1 MRPSLNL
8 PRVGAPDA
16 SFRLQAEATQ
26 EYFGVTL
33 KKTLLDAIKER
44 PLLGDGA
51 MGTQLMIAG
60 LEQGNSGELWNLTH
74 PERVVAIQRRYVDA
88 GSECL
93 LTNTF
98 GGSRIMLN
106 RHSHADDV
114 AAINAAGVAIAREAF
129 GGRTGYVIGDIG
141 PFGGLMEPYGEFTE
155 AQVLDAFREQ
165 AKALVDG
172 GADAIIIETQTS
184 LEELRLGLM
193 AAREAGAPCV
203 IGSMAYDVT
212 LDGST
217 FRTMMGV
224 DPERAAEFMQAH
236 GTDIVALNCG
246 TGMDMERALQAVLR
260 YLQITELPIMAQ
272 PNAGQPKLVDM
283 KVVYDETPAQMV
295 TGVVPLLKAGASI
308 IGGCCGSTPD
318 HIRAFR
324 EAMDRFWRDA
334 VGEFEGQSPSD
345 YKVS

>member
-1 MRPSLNL
+1 
-8 PRVGAPDA
+8 V
-16 SFRLQAEATQ
+16 
-26 EYFGVTL
+26 
-33 KKTLLDAIKER
+33 KKTLLEAIAER

-60 LEQGNSGELWNLTH
+60 LEQGNCGEAWNLNY
-74 PERVVAIQRRYVDA
+74 PERVLAIQRAYVDA
-88 GSECL
+88 GSDCL

-114 AAINAAGVAIAREAF
+114 VAINAAAVRIASEAF
-129 GGRTGYVIGDIG
+129 GSRDGYVIGDIG
-141 PFGGLMEPYGEFTE
+141 PFGGLMQPYGEFTE

-165 AKALVDG
+165 AKALVDA

-184 LEELRLGLM
+184 LEELGLGLQ
-193 AAREAGAPCV
+193 AAREAGAACV

-217 FRTMMGV
+217 FRTMMGI
-224 DPERAAEFMQAH
+224 DPEHAAEFMQRH
-236 GTDIVALNCG
+236 GADIIALNCG
-246 TGMDMERALQAVLR
+246 TGMDMERARQAVLR
-260 YLQITELPIMAQ
+260 YLEITNLPIMAQ
-272 PNAGQPKLVDM
+272 PNAGQPKLVEM
-283 KVVYDETPAQMV
+283 KVVYDETPDQMV
-295 TGVVPLLKAGASI
+295 TGVVPLIRAGASI

-324 EAMDRFWRDA
+324 QAIDA
-334 VGEFEGQSPSD
+334 HSAEGRWVPSRGL
-345 YKVS
+345 